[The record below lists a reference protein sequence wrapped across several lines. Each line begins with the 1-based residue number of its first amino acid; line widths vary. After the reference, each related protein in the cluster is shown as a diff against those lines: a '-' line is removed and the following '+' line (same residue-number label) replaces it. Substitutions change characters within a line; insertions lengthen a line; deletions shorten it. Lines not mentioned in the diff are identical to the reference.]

1 MGRYLY
7 GASIQ
12 GIQSYIFQ
20 TNELKD
26 IIGASELINEICRK
40 FVAMYGEDS
49 EHKGKMIIHAAG
61 NIKCIFD
68 DEAAC
73 RDAVR
78 NFPRFA
84 MERAPGITI
93 SQAVVKIE
101 NNDDYHDGAEKLE
114 SLLRAQRNHPVKSL
128 TTGLMAMER
137 SRKTGLPATTIENT
151 KDKKDKPEYLD
162 EGTVAK
168 RNVPETEKE
177 SNYDPSKAK
186 DLYFKL
192 TGDKIEYDHRPYD
205 TKDLTGRNDW
215 IAVIHADG
223 NGLGEIVARI
233 GKDPKVMHSFSTSL
247 DNATLAAAQVAYNAI
262 RKETEKVP
270 KLPIRPVVIGGDD
283 LTVICRGDLAVDF
296 VTAYLKAFEDQT
308 KEEFKGLVPQIENE
322 EAKKLLSR
330 GLTACAGIAFIKSS
344 YPFYYGYNLAEAL
357 CGEAKKD
364 AKSDKV
370 KEANGNQAPSCLM
383 FHKVQSSFVE
393 DYAEIKR
400 KELTTSDGGSLCF
413 GPYYLNKESIDKID
427 KTEDGKRR
435 SRWSIDELIDQR
447 DKLAKEENNRA
458 KTAIRQWLT
467 LMHEDAGAAAQH
479 SKRFTTINQDK
490 PDLKSIYKDATTG
503 IVRIEAKDKNPVD
516 AKDSKD
522 KEPKL
527 YPAYDILS
535 LLTISE
541 QLTKPNQK
549 TK

>member
-12 GIQSYIFQ
+12 GIQNYIFQ

-26 IIGASELINEICRK
+26 IIGASELVNRICDVFEK
-40 FVAMYGEDS
+40 DYYKPGE
-49 EHKGKMIIHAAG
+49 MIIHAAG

-73 RDAVR
+73 RRAVR
-78 NFPRFA
+78 DFPRRA
-84 MERAPGITI
+84 MEMAPGITI
-93 SQAVVKIE
+93 SQAVVKIK
-101 NNDDYHDGAEKLE
+101 DDSEYAKKAEELE
-114 SLLRAQRNHPVKSL
+114 ERLHAQRNHPVKSL
-128 TTGLMAMER
+128 TTGLMALER
-137 SRKTGLPATTIENT
+137 SRKTGLPATEI
-151 KDKKDKPEYLD
+151 DKKVEYLD
-162 EGTVAK
+162 EGTAAK
-168 RNVPETEKE
+168 RKE
-177 SNYDPSKAK
+177 NGC
-186 DLYFKL
+186 DLYYKL
-192 TGDKIEYDHRPYD
+192 TGEDISHANRAYD
-205 TKDLTGRNDW
+205 TKDLTGHNDW

-223 NGLGEIVARI
+223 NGLGEVVAMLSGDYRRF
-233 GKDPKVMHSFSTSL
+233 KNFSENL
-247 DNATLAAAQVAYNAI
+247 NEATIAAARAAYAAT
-262 RKETEKVP
+262 KEEDEKTNGTWE
-270 KLPIRPVVIGGDD
+270 KMPIRPIVIGGDD
-283 LTVICRGDLAVDF
+283 LTVICRGDLAVKF
-296 VTAYLKAFEDQT
+296 VKEYLEAFERETQALT
-308 KEEFKGLVPQIENE
+308 ARK
-322 EAKKLLSR
+322 
-330 GLTACAGIAFIKSS
+330 LTACAGIAFIKSS
-344 YPFYYGYNLAEAL
+344 YPFYYGYDLAEAL

-364 AKSDKV
+364 AKSDKI

-413 GPYYLNKESIDKID
+413 GPYYLNKANIDKID

-447 DKLAKEENNRA
+447 DKLAKEENNQV

-535 LLTISE
+535 LLTITE
-541 QLTKPNQK
+541 QK